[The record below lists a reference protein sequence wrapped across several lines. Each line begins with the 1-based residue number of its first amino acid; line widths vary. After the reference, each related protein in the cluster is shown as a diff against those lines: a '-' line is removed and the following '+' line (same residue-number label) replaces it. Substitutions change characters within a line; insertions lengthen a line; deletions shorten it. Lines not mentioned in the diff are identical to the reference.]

1 MKPTARRVFL
11 KGSVAAVTLGGGPGG
26 APAGP
31 AAADARLAALAAEYW
46 RTVRRS
52 EALVEA
58 AGRRL
63 GIGTWRGDAAC
74 KARYDALNARQDR
87 LLAAIAGTPAGG
99 LAGLAAK
106 MRVATLCDERSE
118 LRWGE
123 PLEAVFPPALRDLAR
138 LAAEAGP

>member
-1 MKPTARRVFL
+1 MLA
-11 KGSVAAVTLGGGPGG
+11 GG
-26 APAGP
+26 AAAFAGP
-31 AAADARLAALAAEYW
+31 AVALAPAAGTGGDARLAALAADYW
-46 RTVRRS
+46 CTVRRS

-63 GIGTWRGDAAC
+63 GIGTWHRDAAC
-74 KARYDALNARQDR
+74 KARFDALNARQDR

-99 LAGLAAK
+99 IAGLAAK

-123 PLEAVFPPALRDLAR
+123 PLEEVFPSALGDLER
-138 LAAEAGP
+138 LAAAAGP